1 MITMEK
7 PFRPRWRHRRTRWAV
22 PTTSIYR
29 VTDRLHEGRTVDV
42 PCHQI
47 VTTVSA
53 WLAELGAN
61 SQLVDDLARA
71 VHVGDWP
78 AVHAIGEYLSVD
90 VTVAT

>member
-53 WLAELGAN
+53 WLAELEAH
-61 SQLVDDLARA
+61 SQLVRCQRSRNSPSLR
-71 VHVGDWP
+71 GCP
-78 AVHAIGEYLSVD
+78 SRNSSTPSV
-90 VTVAT
+90 T